1 MHLISLGK
9 KLMADLAANSVERRM
24 KFSHD
29 TLTVQCIIPKL
40 SKAIIDEIDGSL
52 AMYYGF
58 TDEESNFIINYD
70 SKYRM
75 GHDDGNKGE

>member
-1 MHLISLGK
+1 
-9 KLMADLAANSVERRM
+9 MADLAANSIERRM

-40 SKAIIDEIDGSL
+40 SKAIIDEIDSSL

-58 TDEESNFIINYD
+58 ADEQADFIINYD

-75 GHDDGNKGE
+75 GQDNGNDGE